1 MKEIRRSQYVTELQ
15 ELESILKESGIDA
28 KIVEY
33 NGDLFNSTGSAVM
46 FSLYVEDDDA
56 ERAAAI
62 AAKCNPDNSKG
73 VTYCRECGSENIT
86 KEVVRKRL
94 PVYFLAIGL
103 VVCAAGFS
111 SRDVFCRGSAGLRAR
126 CLLPILLSH
135 SRGRCTIAMIARSI
149 LRTYDG

>member
-62 AAKCNPDNSKG
+62 ATKCNPDNSKG
-73 VTYCRECGSENIT
+73 VTYYRECGSENIT

-103 VVCAAGFS
+103 VVCATGFFLPGRVLPWFCWIAGAVLVANTF
-111 SRDVFCRGSAGLRAR
+111 VPFK
-126 CLLPILLSH
+126 
-135 SRGRCTIAMIARSI
+135 
-149 LRTYDG
+149 RTLYYCNDCKKYFKDI

>member
-62 AAKCNPDNSKG
+62 ATKCNPDNSKG

-103 VVCAAGFS
+103 VVCATGF
-111 SRDVFCRGSAGLRAR
+111 
-126 CLLPILLSH
+126 LLP
-135 SRGRCTIAMIARSI
+135 GRVLPWFCWIAGAV
-149 LRTYDG
+149 LVANTFVPFKRTLYYCNDCKKYFKDI

>member
-103 VVCAAGFS
+103 VVCAAGVCLPG
-111 SRDVFCRGSAGLRAR
+111 RVLPWFCWIAGAVLVANTFV
-126 CLLPILLSH
+126 PFK
-135 SRGRCTIAMIARSI
+135 
-149 LRTYDG
+149 RTLYYCNDCKKYFKDI

>member
-103 VVCAAGFS
+103 VVCATGFFPPGTCS
-111 SRDVFCRGSAGLRAR
+111 AVVLLDCGRGACCQYFCSIQEDAV
-126 CLLPILLSH
+126 LLQ
-135 SRGRCTIAMIARSI
+135 
-149 LRTYDG
+149 

>member
-103 VVCAAGFS
+103 VVCATGFFLPGRVLSWFYWIAGAVLVANTF
-111 SRDVFCRGSAGLRAR
+111 VPFK
-126 CLLPILLSH
+126 
-135 SRGRCTIAMIARSI
+135 
-149 LRTYDG
+149 RTLYYCNDCKKYFKDI

>member
-62 AAKCNPDNSKG
+62 ATKCNPDNSKG

-86 KEVVRKRL
+86 KEVGRVRYGFFPPGTCSAVVLLDCGRGACCQ
-94 PVYFLAIGL
+94 YFCSIQEDA
-103 VVCAAGFS
+103 V
-111 SRDVFCRGSAGLRAR
+111 
-126 CLLPILLSH
+126 LLQ
-135 SRGRCTIAMIARSI
+135 
-149 LRTYDG
+149 

>member
-103 VVCAAGFS
+103 VVCAAGFFLPGRVLS
-111 SRDVFCRGSAGLRAR
+111 WFCWIAGAVLVANTFV
-126 CLLPILLSH
+126 PFK
-135 SRGRCTIAMIARSI
+135 
-149 LRTYDG
+149 RTLYYCNDCKKYFKDI

>member
-1 MKEIRRSQYVTELQ
+1 
-15 ELESILKESGIDA
+15 
-28 KIVEY
+28 
-33 NGDLFNSTGSAVM
+33 M

-62 AAKCNPDNSKG
+62 ATKCNPDNSKG

-103 VVCAAGFS
+103 VVCATGFFLPGRVLPWFCWIAGAVLVANTF
-111 SRDVFCRGSAGLRAR
+111 VPFK
-126 CLLPILLSH
+126 
-135 SRGRCTIAMIARSI
+135 
-149 LRTYDG
+149 RTLYYCNDCKKYFKDI

>member
-1 MKEIRRSQYVTELQ
+1 MKEIRRSQHVTELQ
-15 ELESILKESGIDA
+15 ELEFILKESGIDA

-103 VVCAAGFS
+103 VVCAAGFFLPGC
-111 SRDVFCRGSAGLRAR
+111 VLPWFCWIAGAVLVANTFV
-126 CLLPILLSH
+126 PFK
-135 SRGRCTIAMIARSI
+135 
-149 LRTYDG
+149 RTLYYCNDCKKYFKDI

>member
-111 SRDVFCRGSAGLRAR
+111 LPGRVLSWFCWIAGAVLVVNTFV
-126 CLLPILLSH
+126 PFK
-135 SRGRCTIAMIARSI
+135 
-149 LRTYDG
+149 RTLYYCNDCKKYFKDI

>member
-62 AAKCNPDNSKG
+62 ATKCNPDNSKG

-103 VVCAAGFS
+103 VVCATGFS
-111 SRDVFCRGSAGLRAR
+111 LPGRVLPWFCWIAGAVLVANTFV
-126 CLLPILLSH
+126 PFK
-135 SRGRCTIAMIARSI
+135 
-149 LRTYDG
+149 RTLYYCNDCKKYFKDI

>member
-1 MKEIRRSQYVTELQ
+1 MKEIRRSQHVTEQQ

-103 VVCAAGFS
+103 VVCATGFFLPGRVLS
-111 SRDVFCRGSAGLRAR
+111 WFCRIAGAVLVANTFV
-126 CLLPILLSH
+126 PFK
-135 SRGRCTIAMIARSI
+135 
-149 LRTYDG
+149 RTLYYCNDCKKYFKDI

>member
-1 MKEIRRSQYVTELQ
+1 MKEMRRSQYVTELQ

-103 VVCAAGFS
+103 VVCAAGFFLPG
-111 SRDVFCRGSAGLRAR
+111 RVLPWFCRIAGAVLVANTFV
-126 CLLPILLSH
+126 PFK
-135 SRGRCTIAMIARSI
+135 
-149 LRTYDG
+149 RTLYYCNDCKKYFKDI

>member
-15 ELESILKESGIDA
+15 ELESNLKESGIDA

-103 VVCAAGFS
+103 VVCATGFS
-111 SRDVFCRGSAGLRAR
+111 LPGRVLPWFCWIAGAVLVANTFV
-126 CLLPILLSH
+126 PFK
-135 SRGRCTIAMIARSI
+135 
-149 LRTYDG
+149 RTLYYCNDCKKYFKDI

>member
-1 MKEIRRSQYVTELQ
+1 M
-15 ELESILKESGIDA
+15 KESGIDA

-94 PVYFLAIGL
+94 PIYFVVIGIAVL
-103 VVCAAGFS
+103 AAGFFLPG
-111 SRDVFCRGSAGLRAR
+111 RVLQWTCWIAGIVLVVNTFVPYKKTLYY
-126 CLLPILLSH
+126 CNDCKKYFKDI
-135 SRGRCTIAMIARSI
+135 
-149 LRTYDG
+149 